1 MKKRYSQLIETF
13 IFTGLV
19 GLIGFLMATGKASV
33 YLHPKM
39 EKYLIFAFAIL
50 LAVDVLWVVRLFSP
64 DEKPRKFKMSY
75 LIFVLPL
82 MVGIMNP
89 NQISGAV
96 LQNKTVSVMQS
107 MTSNNKVPEPVT
119 VPQEE
124 TAVPVTTE
132 ASTTASKAMAEVDGQ
147 RQAGDAGEGVEARPS
162 TTREVP
168 TEPSSTAQE
177 KEDTSEAQTEKAT
190 EAKTQAV
197 TETEAPPSTEA
208 VPLKPFGDKADDAFY
223 DLMTSIYTN
232 PDLWIGET
240 VVVEGFVFRE
250 EGYHG
255 DTLVLSR
262 LVMACCAADAYV
274 VGLFVKDPTV
284 KDLPNDGWFKVEGV
298 IAQEAI
304 YNPFTES
311 YDMNPVIKPTA
322 ITAIEAYENPYVYP
336 AQ

>member
-19 GLIGFLMATGKASV
+19 GLIGFLMATGKAGI

-39 EKYLIFAFAIL
+39 GKYLIFAFVIL
-50 LAVDVLWVVRLFSP
+50 LTVDVLWVVRLFSGK
-64 DEKPRKFKMSY
+64 EKPRKFKMSY

-107 MTSNNKVPEPVT
+107 MASNNKVPEPVT
-119 VPQEE
+119 ATQEE
-124 TAVPVTTE
+124 ETTPVTPEATTTALEAVTE
-132 ASTTASKAMAEVDGQ
+132 AAVQSQSQTEAEVENAPPTSQ
-147 RQAGDAGEGVEARPS
+147 EA
-162 TTREVP
+162 TTVSASEV
-168 TEPSSTAQE
+168 QE
-177 KEDTSEAQTEKAT
+177 KEAAPETQTEKAT
-190 EAKTQAV
+190 EAQTQEV
-197 TETEAPPSTEA
+197 TETEAPPATES
-208 VPLKPFGDKADDAFY
+208 VPLKQIGDKGDDPFY

-232 PDLWIGET
+232 PDLWMGEA
-240 VVVEGFVFRE
+240 VSVEGFVFRE

-274 VGLFVKDPTV
+274 VGLFVKDPAV
-284 KDLPNDGWFKVEGV
+284 KDLPNDGWFKIEGV

-311 YDMNPVIKPTA
+311 YDMNPVIKPTT
-322 ITAIEAYENPYVYP
+322 ITAIEPYATPYVYP